1 MKFSDVWFSDIVTF
15 ISKSTFGYLHEFI
28 NVSVLWLVG
37 IWIISILGKLR
48 SCLVCC
54 SRESSLSCYFSLLTS
69 PLHISKLVSLC
80 RLLEIFLCIVPSSPA
95 LCDPNRAALVFM
107 VFLSTI
113 TFSVG
118 FPFLVILTRN
128 CPLVK
133 FLPHFFLSI
142 GDYSPRLLIV

>member
-1 MKFSDVWFSDIVTF
+1 MKFLDVWFSDIVTF

-37 IWIISILGKLR
+37 IWIISSLGKLR

-54 SRESSLSCYFSLLTS
+54 SRESSLSCYFSLLTF

-80 RLLEIFLCIVPSSPA
+80 RLQEIFLCTVPSSPA

-107 VFLSTI
+107 VFLSTVI
-113 TFSVG
+113 FSG
-118 FPFLVILTRN
+118 SPSWWFSPETALW
-128 CPLVK
+128 
-133 FLPHFFLSI
+133 LPHFFLSI
-142 GDYSPRLLIV
+142 GNYSPRVLIV